1 MNKYYPVGFVIGSSN
16 EMPVDLVILHL
27 KAIGGVLKEDK

>member
-1 MNKYYPVGFVIGSSN
+1 MNNNYPVGFVIGSSN

-27 KAIGGVLKEDK
+27 KAIGGVLEE